1 MARGDREA
9 GGVVRGGPGD
19 YVERL
24 SAHYGAR
31 HWWPAE
37 TPFEVMVGAVLTQNT
52 AWTNVERAIDNLR
65 QRDALTPE
73 GMSSLSTEE
82 LQEAI
87 RPSGYFRQKEKKLRA
102 LLKWLQGG
110 HEGDIEK
117 LRKGETDVLR
127 EELLGLWG
135 VGKETADSILCYAL
149 GKPVFVVDAYTIRV
163 LSRHGVVRRGA
174 TYDEV
179 QSLAHEK
186 LPRDTAYLNEAH
198 ALFVA
203 VGKEFCLS
211 RAPRCAGCPLEGLLP
226 AGG

>member
-1 MARGDREA
+1 MVRGDLR
-9 GGVVRGGPGD
+9 D

-24 SAHYGAR
+24 LAHFGPR

-65 QRDALTPE
+65 RSNALTPE
-73 GMSSLSTEE
+73 GLSSLSTEE
-82 LQEAI
+82 MQEAI

-102 LLKWLQGG
+102 LLKWLLGRHG
-110 HEGDIEK
+110 GDIEK
-117 LRKGETDVLR
+117 LRAGETDGLR
-127 EELLGLWG
+127 RELLELWG

-149 GKPVFVVDAYTIRV
+149 TKPVFVVDAYTIRV

-179 QSLAHEK
+179 QESAHAS

-203 VGKEFCLS
+203 LGKEFCLS
-211 RAPRCAGCPLEGLLP
+211 RSPRCAGCPLEELLP
-226 AGG
+226 AGGLKQQN